1 MSSILL
7 GSIGPRA
14 AGEGG
19 VQEGRR
25 RDREESSYG
34 MHFRMKIFRNFL
46 SFDEGFL
53 IMQESVLL
61 QNILIRYYT
70 YTYTVYNIIVIL
82 FS

>member
-25 RDREESSYG
+25 RDGEESSYG

-46 SFDEGFL
+46 SFVEGFL
-53 IMQESVLL
+53 IMQESVILK
-61 QNILIRYYT
+61 NILIRYYIL
-70 YTYTVYNIIVIL
+70 YYHIHILYII
-82 FS
+82 